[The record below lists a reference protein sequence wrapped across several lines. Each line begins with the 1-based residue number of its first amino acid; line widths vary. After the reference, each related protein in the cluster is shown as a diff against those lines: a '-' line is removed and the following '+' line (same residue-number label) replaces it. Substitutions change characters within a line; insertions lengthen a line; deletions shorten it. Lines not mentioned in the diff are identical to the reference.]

1 MGMVLRRRISYH
13 WRLFIPIALVMGV
26 ILAVLVWYQYRR
38 EADYRTEVME
48 KELAIINN
56 RIIYAYE
63 RDISLRSFIK
73 FIQQYYQGSMFDGVR
88 VSVYDKD
95 GLLMYSLGVP
105 VPLDLDRL
113 KYYKVSSGPAVASEN
128 PMDDGHGVLRNDE
141 DKMFYYSGYKSGDG
155 QITVRT
161 AMPMT
166 RDIHDEIDI
175 DPKVWGV
182 IIVAVVIALA
192 IVWFSTRMLS
202 RSITLLNDFAYRA
215 STGGHFTGLDKFPHN
230 ELGDISREIIRMYR
244 DRSNAIEQANHE
256 RSVAIHAI
264 EEKAR
269 ITRQI
274 TNNINH
280 EIKTPVGIIRGYLE
294 TILDNPDLDEGTRN
308 HFLSRMQ
315 DNVER
320 LCSLLNDVSTMTRLE
335 EGGKK
340 VPLEMVDMHD
350 LVYQINNDLPASQAA
365 PGMRFSYDLPLD
377 CRVVGNYN
385 LLNGMFYGLI
395 RNAAMHSGGDEISV
409 KLVSKNDSYFIFSFA
424 DNGNGV
430 GEEHLIHLFERFY
443 RVDTGRSRKM
453 GGTGLGLPIV
463 KSTVLALGGTIS
475 VHNRSTGGLEFIFT
489 LRKWDDNYHRKITAE
504 NEEDAPVDAAD

>member
-1 MGMVLRRRISYH
+1 MVLRRRISYH
-13 WRLFIPIALVMGV
+13 WRLFIPIALVIGV
-26 ILAVLVWYQYRR
+26 IISILVWYQYRR
-38 EADYRTEVME
+38 EADYRAEIME

-63 RDISLRSFIK
+63 RDISLRSFIN
-73 FIQQYYQGSMFDGVR
+73 FIQQYYQGSMFEGVR

-105 VPLDLDRL
+105 VPYDLERMR
-113 KYYKVSSGPAVASEN
+113 YQKVAPGPSLAADN
-128 PMDDGHGVLRNDE
+128 PMDDGHGIIKNND
-141 DKMFYYSGYKSGDG
+141 DKIFYYSGFKSDDG

-175 DPKVWGV
+175 DPKVWAV
-182 IIVAVVIALA
+182 IILAVIAALSV
-192 IVWFSTRMLS
+192 VWFSTRMLS
-202 RSITLLNDFAYRA
+202 RSITLLSDFAYRA

-230 ELGDISREIIRMYR
+230 ELGDISREIIRLYR
-244 DRSNAIEQANHE
+244 DRGNAIEQANRE

-294 TILDNPDLDEGTRN
+294 TILDNPDLDDKSRN
-308 HFLSRMQ
+308 HFLSRMKE
-315 DNVER
+315 NVER

-350 LVYQINNDLPASQAA
+350 LVYQINNDIPASQTA
-365 PGMRFSYDLPLD
+365 PGMTFVYDLPLD

-385 LLNGMFYGLI
+385 LLNGMIYGLI
-395 RNAAMHSGGDEISV
+395 RNAAMHSGGTEISL
-409 KLVSKNDSYFIFSFA
+409 KLVSQNDSYFIFSFA

-430 GEEHLIHLFERFY
+430 GEEHIIHLFERFY

-489 LRKWDDNYHRKITAE
+489 LRKWNDDFHRGWKQ
-504 NEEDAPVDAAD
+504 EEDAEEV

>member
-1 MGMVLRRRISYH
+1 MVLRRRISYH
-13 WRLFIPIALVMGV
+13 WRLFIPIALVIGV
-26 ILAVLVWYQYRR
+26 IISILVWYQYRR
-38 EADYRTEVME
+38 EADYRAEIME

-63 RDISLRSFIK
+63 RDISLRSFIN
-73 FIQQYYQGSMFDGVR
+73 FIQQYYQGSMFEGVR

-105 VPLDLDRL
+105 VPYDLDKL
-113 KYYKVSSGPAVASEN
+113 KYRKVASGPACAAEN
-128 PMDDGHGVLRNDE
+128 PMDDGHGIIKNND
-141 DKMFYYSGYKSGDG
+141 DKIFYYSGFKSDDG

-175 DPKVWGV
+175 DPTVWAV
-182 IIVAVVIALA
+182 IILAVIVALSV
-192 IVWFSTRMLS
+192 VWFSTRMLS

-215 STGGHFTGLDKFPHN
+215 STGGYFTGLDKFPHN
-230 ELGDISREIIRMYR
+230 ELGDISREIIRLYR
-244 DRSNAIEQANHE
+244 DRSNAIEQANRE

-294 TILDNPDLDEGTRN
+294 TILDNPDLDEKSRN
-308 HFLSRMQ
+308 HFLSRMKE
-315 DNVER
+315 NVER

-350 LVYQINNDLPASQAA
+350 LVYQINNDIPASQTA
-365 PGMRFSYDLPLD
+365 PGMTFAYDLPLD

-385 LLNGMFYGLI
+385 LLNGMLYGLI
-395 RNAAMHSGGDEISV
+395 RNAAMHSGGTEISL
-409 KLVSKNDSYFIFSFA
+409 KLVSQNDSFFIFSFA

-475 VHNRSTGGLEFIFT
+475 VHNRSKGGLEFIFT
-489 LRKWDDNYHRKITAE
+489 LRKWNDDFLRGRKEEETAE
-504 NEEDAPVDAAD
+504 AV